1 MATAYGGY
9 YTGAGYNAFRAVM
22 DYSISTSNDTSATV
36 SVVSKCQMG
45 SGHDSG
51 SNFNTTRTISGTSN
65 TAAKNTSYFS
75 AGGTYTIGNAYTKA
89 ITKTHSAQSI
99 SVKVTVASTY
109 AWSGHSSTASAT
121 ISVPA
126 KTSYSITYN
135 ANTGSGAPGSQTKW
149 YGEALTLSTT
159 TPKLEDYD
167 FMGWSTTQSTPG
179 SGTATYTAG
188 GSYTANSAA
197 TLYAVWKR
205 AYIAPKISSL
215 SVYRASNTSGTASD
229 EGQYCY
235 VKCSWS
241 VDTTLTSGNKGQT
254 LLIEY
259 KAASATSWTTAKS
272 VSLSSLSASSGTTET
287 AALNT
292 ASFDTGTTYHIRV
305 TVSDTSGQ
313 TGNTAS
319 ATSTLSPAFFTLD
332 FGNEGHNIGIGHAAD
347 LDYGVDVGIKLRCDN
362 VNFEILDSDIPPAGT
377 DPSGDTTVWGNG
389 LYMYPSI
396 AAGETDQEL
405 AVGYIRAMHRGDGA
419 WNPRARGIQIEAQR
433 GTGTDRKTNALN
445 LLVDNSGNR
454 TVEITHPA
462 AWRAALEETAWA
474 NLSLGSNAA
483 SYSDSWV
490 PKYKRHVGSLV
501 TVRGAVKP
509 KAQVA
514 AGDTLLIG
522 TLPTGF
528 RPSLQCNT
536 ICQGSGGSIFLLA
549 VYEDGKVQCER
560 YRNGSTNAAIPTS
573 AWVSFSF
580 TFAL

>member
-9 YTGAGYNAFRAVM
+9 YTGAGYNAFRARM
-22 DYSISTSNDTSATV
+22 DYSTSATTDTSATIQV
-36 SVVSKCQMG
+36 TVKCQMG

-51 SNFNTTRTISGTSN
+51 SNFSGTANINGS
-65 TAAKNTSYFS
+65 TSSWPGSGYYS
-75 AGGTYTIGNAYTKA
+75 ASGTYTMGTKTLS

-99 SVKVTVASTY
+99 TVKATVTSNY
-109 AWSGHSSTASAT
+109 AWKGHSSTASAT
-121 ISVPA
+121 VSVPA

-159 TPKLEDYD
+159 VPKLDGYD
-167 FMGWSTTQSTPG
+167 FVGWSTTQSTPG

-229 EGQYCY
+229 EGKYCY
-235 VKCSWS
+235 VKCTWS

-254 LLIEY
+254 LSIEY
-259 KAASATSWTTAKS
+259 KTASATTWTSAKS
-272 VSLSSLSASSGTTET
+272 VSLTKASDTTST
-287 AALNT
+287 AALDT
-292 ASFDTGTTYHIRV
+292 ASFDTSTTYHIRV

-319 ATSTLSPAFFTLD
+319 ATSTLSPAFYTLD
-332 FGNEGHNIGIGHAAD
+332 FGNQGHNIGIGHAAD
-347 LDYGVDVGIKLRCDN
+347 LENGIDLGIKLRCDN
-362 VNFEILDSDIPPAGT
+362 VNFELVDSDLPA
-377 DPSGDTTVWGNG
+377 SGNPTGSDAIWGNG
-389 LYMYPSI
+389 IYMYPAVDSGASDQALSI
-396 AAGETDQEL
+396 
-405 AVGYIRAMHRGDGA
+405 GYIRAMHRGGS
-419 WNPRARGIQIEAQR
+419 NSYHTGARGIQIEAQR
-433 GTGTDRKTNALN
+433 YDGSTRYTNALN
-445 LLVDNSGNR
+445 LLLDASGNKY
-454 TVEITHPA
+454 VELGDVS
-462 AWRAALEETAWA
+462 AWREALGETDWT
-474 NLSLGSNAA
+474 NLSLGSNAQ
-483 SYSDSWV
+483 SYSDSWL

-501 TVRGAVKP
+501 TIRGAVKP

-514 AGDTLLIG
+514 AGSDLLIG

-536 ICQGSGGSIFLLA
+536 ICQGSGGAIFLLA

-560 YRNGSTNAAIPTS
+560 YRNGSTNAAIPTT

>member
-9 YTGAGYNAFRAVM
+9 YTGAGYNAFRARM
-22 DYSISTSNDTSATV
+22 DYSTSASTDTSATIQ
-36 SVVSKCQMG
+36 VVVKCQMG

-51 SNFNTTRTISGTSN
+51 GNFRGTANINGS
-65 TAAKNTSYFS
+65 TSSWTGGGYYS
-75 AGGTYTIGNAYTKA
+75 ASGTYTMGTKTLS

-99 SVKVTVASTY
+99 TVKATVTSTY

-121 ISVPA
+121 VSVPA

-149 YGEALTLSTT
+149 YGETLTLSTA
-159 TPKLEDYD
+159 TPKLDGYD
-167 FMGWSTTQSTPG
+167 FVGWSTTQSTPG

-188 GSYTANSAA
+188 GSYTANSAT

-205 AYIAPKISSL
+205 AYIAPKISAL
-215 SVYRASNTSGTASD
+215 SVYRASDTIGTASD
-229 EGQYCY
+229 EGKYCY
-235 VKCSWS
+235 VKCTWS
-241 VDTTLTSGNKGQT
+241 VDQTLTSGNKGKT

-259 KAASATSWTTAKS
+259 KAASSTSWTSAKS
-272 VSLSSLSASSGTTET
+272 VSLTKASDTTQTT
-287 AALNT
+287 ALDT
-292 ASFDTGTTYHIRV
+292 ASFETGTTYHIRV

-319 ATSTLSPAFFTLD
+319 AISTLSPAFYTLD
-332 FGNEGHNIGIGHAAD
+332 FGNQGHNIGIGHAAD
-347 LDYGVDVGIKLRCDN
+347 LDYGIDVGIKLRCDN

-377 DPSGDTTVWGNG
+377 DPSGDVTIWGNG

-405 AVGYIRAMHRGDGA
+405 AVGYIRAMHRGDGS

-433 GTGTDRKTNALN
+433 GTGDNRKTNALN
-445 LLVDNSGNR
+445 LLIDNSGNR
-454 TVEITHPA
+454 TVEISHPA
-462 AWRAALEETAWA
+462 AWREALGETDWV
-474 NLSLGSNAA
+474 NLSLGSNAQ

-490 PKYKRHVGSLV
+490 PKYKRHLGSLV
-501 TVRGAVKP
+501 TIRGAVKP
-509 KAQVA
+509 KSQVA
-514 AGDTLLIG
+514 AGNELLIG

-536 ICQGSGGSIFLLA
+536 ICQGSGGAIFLLA